1 MEGTIDPAAARR
13 RGCGTKHALS
23 RFLGHVLDCTEMAM
37 FKRYP
42 IITML
47 VFAAVSPADAAL
59 DTHGGSVADVAAV
72 TAADRQ
78 QITDAVCMPPD
89 PQYLSTFIRNIDG
102 AIVGIRYDIV
112 DYVC

>member
-1 MEGTIDPAAARR
+1 
-13 RGCGTKHALS
+13 
-23 RFLGHVLDCTEMAM
+23 M

-78 QITDAVCMPPD
+78 QMTDAVCIPPD
-89 PQYLSTFIRNIDG
+89 PQYFSTFIRNIDG
-102 AIVGIRYDIV
+102 AILGIRYDIV